1 MIYLVS
7 TIESK
12 PKNPYIEMLRPEI
25 ADMDLALPAAS
36 ALLASYL
43 LAGAF
48 PPLIP
53 FIIAVIGGYAAI
65 TSSYVFNDCC
75 DIDIDEINL
84 PNRPLPSSNISK
96 NQALFYSLF
105 LAIIASAT
113 ALYLN
118 PESFVILLIA
128 VTTISVYSVVAKRM
142 TFLSFVPVGI
152 AYGLVPI
159 GIWLAFDP
167 AGILLTVQDS
177 VMADLMAGVPD
188 SGILPIPAIFLG
200 IMMCVTDWGF
210 TLSGV
215 ARDVEGDRAK
225 GAPTFPVTFG
235 IPTTSKFVTLCWIAG
250 VIASLVIGWTAHL
263 GPIFFAGAIFAG
275 AWMLIQ
281 SFDFIKNP
289 LPERGGKLFLQGSR
303 YRGVMFGSLIVDVVL
318 STISV
323 GYVSLLW

>member
-1 MIYLVS
+1 MVS

-43 LAGAF
+43 LVGAF

-96 NQALFYSLF
+96 KQALFYSLF
-105 LAIIASAT
+105 LAIIASVT

-128 VTTISVYSVVAKRM
+128 VTTISIYSIVAKRM
-142 TFLSFVPVGI
+142 TFLSFLPVGI

-167 AGILLTVQDS
+167 AGILKESVDS
-177 VMADLMAGVPD
+177 L
-188 SGILPIPAIFLG
+188 ILPIPAIFLG
-200 IMMCVTDWGF
+200 MMICVTDWGF

-235 IPTTSKFVTLCWIAG
+235 VPATSKFVTLCWVAG
-250 VIASLVIGWTAHL
+250 FVASIVIGWTAHL

-275 AWMLIQ
+275 TWMLTQ

-289 LPERGGKLFLQGSR
+289 LPERGGRLFLQGSR
-303 YRGVMFGSLIVDVVL
+303 YRSVLFVSLIVDVVL
-318 STISV
+318 STIFTS
-323 GYVSLLW
+323 YVSILW

>member
-1 MIYLVS
+1 MISLVS
-7 TIESK
+7 IPGSK
-12 PKNPYIEMLRPEI
+12 TQNPYIEILRPEI

-43 LAGAF
+43 TIGAL
-48 PPLIP
+48 PDPIM

-75 DIDIDEINL
+75 DVDIDTINL
-84 PNRPLPSSNISK
+84 PDRPIVSNKLSRK
-96 NQALFYSLF
+96 QALKYSSVLF
-105 LAIIASAT
+105 LIASIA

-118 PESFVILLIA
+118 PESFVVLVVA
-128 VTTISVYSVVAKRM
+128 VVTISVYSKLAKRM

-167 AGILLTVQDS
+167 AGILK
-177 VMADLMAGVPD
+177 GPD
-188 SGILPIPAIFLG
+188 YGSILPLPAIFLG
-200 IMMCVTDWGF
+200 LMMCFTDWGF

-215 ARDVEGDRAK
+215 ARDVEGDRLR

-235 IPTTSKFVTLCWIAG
+235 IPATSKFVTFMWLVG
-250 VIASLVIGWTAHL
+250 VIASIAIGLTAKI
-263 GPIFFAGAIFAG
+263 GPIYFAGALLAG
-275 AWMLIQ
+275 GWMLSQ

-289 LPERGGKLFLQGSR
+289 TQERGGRLFIQGSR
-303 YRGVMFGSLIVDVVL
+303 YRGIMFTSLILDVVL
-318 STISV
+318 CILVPAYSGI
-323 GYVSLLW
+323 LW

>member
-1 MIYLVS
+1 LVS
-7 TIESK
+7 TTESK
-12 PKNPYIEMLRPEI
+12 PQNPYLEMLRPEI

-84 PNRPLPSSNISK
+84 PNRPLPSSKIEK
-96 NQALFYSLF
+96 NRALLYSLF
-105 LAIIASAT
+105 LAIIASVV

-118 PESFVILLIA
+118 PESFVILIIA
-128 VTTISVYSVVAKRM
+128 VATISIYSVVAKRM

-167 AGILLTVQDS
+167 AGILKEGLDS
-177 VMADLMAGVPD
+177 V
-188 SGILPIPAIFLG
+188 ILPVPAIFLG

-235 IPTTSKFVTLCWIAG
+235 IPATSKLVTLCWIAG
-250 VIASLVIGWTAHL
+250 VIASLIIGWTAHL
-263 GPIFFAGAIFAG
+263 GLIFFAGAIFAG
-275 AWMLIQ
+275 AWMLTQ

-289 LPERGGKLFLQGSR
+289 LPERGGRLFLQGSR

-318 STISV
+318 STISA

>member
-7 TIESK
+7 TTESK
-12 PKNPYIEMLRPEI
+12 PQNPYIEMLRPEI

-43 LAGAF
+43 LAGVF

-96 NQALFYSLF
+96 KQALFYSLF
-105 LAIIASAT
+105 LAIIASVT
-113 ALYLN
+113 SFYLN

-128 VTTISVYSVVAKRM
+128 VTTISIYSLVAKRM

-167 AGILLTVQDS
+167 AGILKESADS
-177 VMADLMAGVPD
+177 L
-188 SGILPIPAIFLG
+188 ILPIPAIFLG
-200 IMMCVTDWGF
+200 MMMCVTDWGF

-235 IPTTSKFVTLCWIAG
+235 VPITSKFVTLCWVAG
-250 VIASLVIGWTAHL
+250 FVASIVIGWTAHL

-275 AWMLIQ
+275 TWMLTQ

-289 LPERGGKLFLQGSR
+289 LPERGGRLFLQGSR
-303 YRGVMFGSLIVDVVL
+303 YRSVLFVSLIVDVLL
-318 STISV
+318 STIFTS
-323 GYVSLLW
+323 YVSILW

>member
-1 MIYLVS
+1 MVS

-96 NQALFYSLF
+96 KQALFYSLF

-128 VTTISVYSVVAKRM
+128 VTTISIYSIVAKRM
-142 TFLSFVPVGI
+142 TFLSFLPVGI

-167 AGILLTVQDS
+167 AGILKESVDS
-177 VMADLMAGVPD
+177 L
-188 SGILPIPAIFLG
+188 ILPIPAIFLG
-200 IMMCVTDWGF
+200 MMICVTDWGF

-235 IPTTSKFVTLCWIAG
+235 VPTTSKFVTLCWVAG
-250 VIASLVIGWTAHL
+250 FVASIVIGWTAHL

-275 AWMLIQ
+275 TWMLTQ

-289 LPERGGKLFLQGSR
+289 LPERGGRLFLQGSR
-303 YRGVMFGSLIVDVVL
+303 YRSVLFVSLIVDVVL
-318 STISV
+318 STIFTS
-323 GYVSLLW
+323 YVSILW

>member
-1 MIYLVS
+1 LVS

-43 LAGAF
+43 LVGAF

-96 NQALFYSLF
+96 KQALFYSLF
-105 LAIIASAT
+105 LAIIASVT

-128 VTTISVYSVVAKRM
+128 VTTISIYSIVAKRM
-142 TFLSFVPVGI
+142 TFLSFLPVGI

-167 AGILLTVQDS
+167 AGILKESVDS
-177 VMADLMAGVPD
+177 L
-188 SGILPIPAIFLG
+188 ILPIPAIFLG
-200 IMMCVTDWGF
+200 MMICVTDWGF

-235 IPTTSKFVTLCWIAG
+235 VPATSKFVTLCWVAG
-250 VIASLVIGWTAHL
+250 FVASIVIGWTAHL

-275 AWMLIQ
+275 TWMLTQ

-289 LPERGGKLFLQGSR
+289 LPERGGRLFLQGSR
-303 YRGVMFGSLIVDVVL
+303 YRSVLFVSLIVDVVL
-318 STISV
+318 STIFTS
-323 GYVSLLW
+323 YVSILW

>member
-1 MIYLVS
+1 
-7 TIESK
+7 
-12 PKNPYIEMLRPEI
+12 MLRPEI

-96 NQALFYSLF
+96 KQALFYSLF
-105 LAIIASAT
+105 LAIIASVT

-128 VTTISVYSVVAKRM
+128 VTTISIYSIVAKRM
-142 TFLSFVPVGI
+142 TFLSFLPVGI

-167 AGILLTVQDS
+167 AGILKESVDS
-177 VMADLMAGVPD
+177 L
-188 SGILPIPAIFLG
+188 ILPIPAIFLG
-200 IMMCVTDWGF
+200 MMICVTDWGF

-235 IPTTSKFVTLCWIAG
+235 VPATSKFVTLCWVAG
-250 VIASLVIGWTAHL
+250 FVASIVIGWTAHL

-275 AWMLIQ
+275 TWMLTQ

-289 LPERGGKLFLQGSR
+289 LPERGGRLFLQGSR
-303 YRGVMFGSLIVDVVL
+303 YRSVLFVSLIVDVVL
-318 STISV
+318 STIFTS
-323 GYVSLLW
+323 YVSILW

>member
-1 MIYLVS
+1 MVS
-7 TIESK
+7 TTESK
-12 PKNPYIEMLRPEI
+12 PQNPYIEMLRPEI

-43 LAGAF
+43 LVGAF

-96 NQALFYSLF
+96 KHALFYSLF
-105 LAIIASAT
+105 LAIVASVT

-152 AYGLVPI
+152 AYGLVPV

-167 AGILLTVQDS
+167 AGILKEGIDS
-177 VMADLMAGVPD
+177 V
-188 SGILPIPAIFLG
+188 ILPTSAIFLG

-235 IPTTSKFVTLCWIAG
+235 IPVTSKLVTLCWAGG
-250 VIASLVIGWTAHL
+250 VIASLIIGWTAHL
-263 GPIFFAGAIFAG
+263 GPIFFAGAILAG
-275 AWMLIQ
+275 AWILTK

-289 LPERGGKLFLQGSR
+289 LPKRGGELFLQGSR

-318 STISV
+318 STLFT

>member
-7 TIESK
+7 TAEAK
-12 PKNPYIEMLRPEI
+12 TQNPYIEMLRPEI

-84 PNRPLPSSNISK
+84 PNRPIPSSNISK
-96 NQALFYSLF
+96 KQALLYSLF
-105 LAIIASAT
+105 LAIVASVT

-128 VTTISVYSVVAKRM
+128 VTTISIYSVVAKRM

-167 AGILLTVQDS
+167 AGILKESVDS
-177 VMADLMAGVPD
+177 V
-188 SGILPIPAIFLG
+188 ILPIPAIFLG
-200 IMMCVTDWGF
+200 TMMCVTDWGF

-215 ARDVEGDRAK
+215 ARDVEGDRAR

-235 IPTTSKFVTLCWIAG
+235 VPATSKFVTLCWVAG
-250 VIASLVIGWTAHL
+250 VIASIVIGWTAHL
-263 GPIFFAGAIFAG
+263 GPIFFAGAILAG
-275 AWMLIQ
+275 TWMLTQ

-289 LPERGGKLFLQGSR
+289 LPERGGRLFLQGSR
-303 YRGVMFGSLIVDVVL
+303 YRGVLFVSLIVDVVL
-318 STISV
+318 STIFT

>member
-7 TIESK
+7 TTESK
-12 PKNPYIEMLRPEI
+12 PQNPYIEMLRPEI

-43 LAGAF
+43 LAGVF

-96 NQALFYSLF
+96 KQALFYSLF
-105 LAIIASAT
+105 LAIIASVT
-113 ALYLN
+113 SFYLN

-128 VTTISVYSVVAKRM
+128 VTTISIYSLVAKRM

-167 AGILLTVQDS
+167 AGILKESADS
-177 VMADLMAGVPD
+177 L
-188 SGILPIPAIFLG
+188 ILPIPAIFLG
-200 IMMCVTDWGF
+200 MMMCVTDWGF

-235 IPTTSKFVTLCWIAG
+235 VPITSKFVTLCWVAG
-250 VIASLVIGWTAHL
+250 FVASIVIGWTAHL
-263 GPIFFAGAIFAG
+263 GPIFFTGAIFAG
-275 AWMLIQ
+275 TWMLTQ

-289 LPERGGKLFLQGSR
+289 LPERGGRLFLQGSR
-303 YRGVMFGSLIVDVVL
+303 YRSVLFVSLIVDVLL
-318 STISV
+318 STIFTS
-323 GYVSLLW
+323 YVSILW

>member
-1 MIYLVS
+1 MVS
-7 TIESK
+7 IPGSK
-12 PKNPYIEMLRPEI
+12 TQNPYIEILRPEI

-43 LAGAF
+43 TIGAL
-48 PPLIP
+48 PDPIM

-75 DIDIDEINL
+75 DVDIDTINL
-84 PNRPLPSSNISK
+84 PDRPIVSNKLSRK
-96 NQALFYSLF
+96 QALKYSSVLF
-105 LAIIASAT
+105 LIASIA

-118 PESFVILLIA
+118 PESFVVLVVA
-128 VTTISVYSVVAKRM
+128 VVTISVYSKLAKRM

-167 AGILLTVQDS
+167 AGILK
-177 VMADLMAGVPD
+177 GPD
-188 SGILPIPAIFLG
+188 YGSILPLPAIFLG
-200 IMMCVTDWGF
+200 LMMCFTDWGF

-215 ARDVEGDRAK
+215 ARDVEGDRLR

-235 IPTTSKFVTLCWIAG
+235 IPATSKFVTFMWLVG
-250 VIASLVIGWTAHL
+250 VIASIAIGLTAKI
-263 GPIFFAGAIFAG
+263 GPIYFAGALLAG
-275 AWMLIQ
+275 GWMLSQ

-289 LPERGGKLFLQGSR
+289 TQERGGRLFIQGSR
-303 YRGVMFGSLIVDVVL
+303 YRGIMFTSLILDVVL
-318 STISV
+318 CILVPAYSGI
-323 GYVSLLW
+323 LW

>member
-96 NQALFYSLF
+96 KQALFYSLF
-105 LAIIASAT
+105 LAIIASMT

-128 VTTISVYSVVAKRM
+128 VTTISIYSIVAKRM
-142 TFLSFVPVGI
+142 TFLSFLPVGI

-167 AGILLTVQDS
+167 AGILKES
-177 VMADLMAGVPD
+177 VDPL
-188 SGILPIPAIFLG
+188 ILPIPAIFLG
-200 IMMCVTDWGF
+200 MMMCVTDWGF

-235 IPTTSKFVTLCWIAG
+235 VPTTSKFVTLCWVAG
-250 VIASLVIGWTAHL
+250 FVASIVIGWTAHL

-275 AWMLIQ
+275 TWMLTQ

-289 LPERGGKLFLQGSR
+289 LPERGGRLFLQGSR
-303 YRGVMFGSLIVDVVL
+303 YRSVLFVSLIVDVVL
-318 STISV
+318 STIFTS
-323 GYVSLLW
+323 YVSILW

>member
-1 MIYLVS
+1 MEIRIESYKVIYLVS

-43 LAGAF
+43 LVGAF

-96 NQALFYSLF
+96 KQALFYSLF
-105 LAIIASAT
+105 LAIIASVT

-128 VTTISVYSVVAKRM
+128 VTTISIYSIVAKRM
-142 TFLSFVPVGI
+142 TFLSFLPVGI

-167 AGILLTVQDS
+167 AGILKESVDS
-177 VMADLMAGVPD
+177 L
-188 SGILPIPAIFLG
+188 ILPIPAIFLG
-200 IMMCVTDWGF
+200 MMMCVTDWGF

-235 IPTTSKFVTLCWIAG
+235 VPATSKFVTLCWVAG
-250 VIASLVIGWTAHL
+250 FVASIVIGWTAHL

-275 AWMLIQ
+275 TWMLTQ

-289 LPERGGKLFLQGSR
+289 LPERGGRLFLQGSR
-303 YRGVMFGSLIVDVVL
+303 YRSVLFVSLIVDVVL
-318 STISV
+318 STIFTS
-323 GYVSLLW
+323 YVSILW

>member
-7 TIESK
+7 TTKSK
-12 PKNPYIEMLRPEI
+12 PQNPYIEMLRPEI

-43 LAGAF
+43 LAGVF

-96 NQALFYSLF
+96 KQALFYSLF
-105 LAIIASAT
+105 LVIIASVT
-113 ALYLN
+113 SLYLN

-128 VTTISVYSVVAKRM
+128 VTTISIYSIVAKRM
-142 TFLSFVPVGI
+142 TFLSFLPVGI

-167 AGILLTVQDS
+167 AGILKESVDS
-177 VMADLMAGVPD
+177 L
-188 SGILPIPAIFLG
+188 ILPIPAIFLG
-200 IMMCVTDWGF
+200 MMMCVTDWGF

-235 IPTTSKFVTLCWIAG
+235 VPATSKFVTLCWVAG
-250 VIASLVIGWTAHL
+250 FVASIVIGWTAHL

-275 AWMLIQ
+275 TWMLTQ

-289 LPERGGKLFLQGSR
+289 LPERGGRLFLQGSR
-303 YRGVMFGSLIVDVVL
+303 YRSVLFVSLIVDVVL
-318 STISV
+318 STIFTS
-323 GYVSLLW
+323 YVSILW

>member
-1 MIYLVS
+1 MVS
-7 TIESK
+7 TTESK
-12 PKNPYIEMLRPEI
+12 PQNPYIEMLRPEI

-105 LAIIASAT
+105 LAIVASVT

-159 GIWLAFDP
+159 GIWLSIDP
-167 AGILLTVQDS
+167 AGVLKESVDS
-177 VMADLMAGVPD
+177 VV
-188 SGILPIPAIFLG
+188 LPTSAIFLG
-200 IMMCVTDWGF
+200 VMMCVTDWGF

-235 IPTTSKFVTLCWIAG
+235 IPATSKFVTLCWVAG
-250 VIASLVIGWTAHL
+250 IIASLIIGWTSHL
-263 GPIFFAGAIFAG
+263 GPIFFAGAILAG
-275 AWMLIQ
+275 AWMLVQ

-289 LPERGGKLFLQGSR
+289 LPERGGELFLQGSR

-318 STISV
+318 STV
-323 GYVSLLW
+323 FTGYVSLLW

>member
-1 MIYLVS
+1 MVS

-43 LAGAF
+43 LVGAF

-96 NQALFYSLF
+96 KQALFYSLF
-105 LAIIASAT
+105 LAIIASVT

-128 VTTISVYSVVAKRM
+128 VTTISIYSIVAKRM
-142 TFLSFVPVGI
+142 TFLSFLPVGI

-167 AGILLTVQDS
+167 AGILKESVDS
-177 VMADLMAGVPD
+177 L
-188 SGILPIPAIFLG
+188 ILPIPAIFLG
-200 IMMCVTDWGF
+200 MMMCVTDWGF

-235 IPTTSKFVTLCWIAG
+235 VPATSKFVTLCWVAG
-250 VIASLVIGWTAHL
+250 FVASIVIGWTAHL

-275 AWMLIQ
+275 TWMLTQ

-289 LPERGGKLFLQGSR
+289 LPERGGRLFLQGSR
-303 YRGVMFGSLIVDVVL
+303 YRSVLFVSLIVDVVL
-318 STISV
+318 STIFTS
-323 GYVSLLW
+323 YVSILW

>member
-1 MIYLVS
+1 
-7 TIESK
+7 
-12 PKNPYIEMLRPEI
+12 MLRPEI

-43 LAGAF
+43 LVGAF

-96 NQALFYSLF
+96 KQALFYSLF
-105 LAIIASAT
+105 LAIIASVT

-128 VTTISVYSVVAKRM
+128 VTTISIYSIVAKRM
-142 TFLSFVPVGI
+142 TFLSFLPVGI

-167 AGILLTVQDS
+167 AGILKESVDS
-177 VMADLMAGVPD
+177 L
-188 SGILPIPAIFLG
+188 ILPIPAIFLG
-200 IMMCVTDWGF
+200 MMMCVTDWGF

-235 IPTTSKFVTLCWIAG
+235 VPATSKFVTLCWVAG
-250 VIASLVIGWTAHL
+250 FVASIVIGWTAHL

-275 AWMLIQ
+275 TWMLTQ

-289 LPERGGKLFLQGSR
+289 LPERGGRLFLQGSR
-303 YRGVMFGSLIVDVVL
+303 YRSVLFVSLIVDVVL
-318 STISV
+318 STIFTS
-323 GYVSLLW
+323 YVSILW

>member
-1 MIYLVS
+1 
-7 TIESK
+7 
-12 PKNPYIEMLRPEI
+12 MLRPEI

-43 LAGAF
+43 LVGAF

-167 AGILLTVQDS
+167 AGILKEGFDS
-177 VMADLMAGVPD
+177 V
-188 SGILPIPAIFLG
+188 ILPTSAIFLG

-235 IPTTSKFVTLCWIAG
+235 IPTTSKLVTLCWIAG
-250 VIASLVIGWTAHL
+250 VIASLIIGWTAHL
-263 GPIFFAGAIFAG
+263 GPIFFVGAIFAG

-289 LPERGGKLFLQGSR
+289 LPERGGRLFLQGSR

-318 STISV
+318 STLSA